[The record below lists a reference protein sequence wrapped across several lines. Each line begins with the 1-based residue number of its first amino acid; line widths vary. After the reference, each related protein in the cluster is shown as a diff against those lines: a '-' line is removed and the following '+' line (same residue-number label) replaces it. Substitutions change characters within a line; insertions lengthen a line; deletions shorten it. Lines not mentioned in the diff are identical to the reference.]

1 MTSQDI
7 QDVKDFD
14 KAISEAQEF
23 FPQNIAERLF
33 AGDNPV
39 MIFRKY
45 RGLTQEQLSQNTTL
59 SRAYIAQIETGKKTG
74 SISTLK
80 KIAQALNVDIDLLV

>member
-1 MTSQDI
+1 VTSQDI
-7 QDVKDFD
+7 KDIKDFD

-23 FPQNIAERLF
+23 FPQNIAEHLF

-45 RGLTQEQLSQNTTL
+45 RGLTQEQLSQNTII
-59 SRAYIAQIETGKKTG
+59 SRSYIAQIEIGKKTG

-80 KIAQALNVDIDLLV
+80 KIAQSLNVNIDLLV